1 MALPF
6 ASVAA
11 PAAKAALPVILNH
24 FLSNRDQDKAQ
35 RKQDRREA
43 FANLQNTLSPGQGA
57 IGSPQQVRPGLA
69 RQLAVDPLVQKQVM
83 DMMGKLLGRGGKAVG
98 GSRNL
103 LQQLLGGAANQG
115 LRRGAAGAAGG
126 AAGGITPH
134 IPMRPLQ

>member
-1 MALPF
+1 MPLPAF
-6 ASVAA
+6 VA
-11 PAAKAALPVILNH
+11 PTAKAVGPVILSH
-24 FLSNRDQDKAQ
+24 FLGKRDQDKAQ
-35 RKQDRREA
+35 RKQDRRAA

-69 RQLAVDPLVQKQVM
+69 SQLAVDPLVQKQVM
-83 DMMGKLLGRGGKAVG
+83 DMMGKLLGRGGSKAVG

-126 AAGGITPH
+126 AAGGIIPN
-134 IPMRPLQ
+134 IPMPPLQ

>member
-1 MALPF
+1 MPF
-6 ASVAA
+6 PAIAA

-24 FLSNRDQDKAQ
+24 FLSNRAQDKAQ

-69 RQLAVDPLVQKQVM
+69 SQLAVDPLVQKQVM
-83 DMMGKLLGRGGKAVG
+83 DMMGKLLGRGGSKAVG

-115 LRRGAAGAAGG
+115 LRRGAAGAAG
-126 AAGGITPH
+126 AAGGIIPH

>member
-1 MALPF
+1 
-6 ASVAA
+6 
-11 PAAKAALPVILNH
+11 VILSH
-24 FLSNRDQDKAQ
+24 FLGKRDQDKAQ
-35 RKQDRREA
+35 RKQDRRAA

-69 RQLAVDPLVQKQVM
+69 SQLAVDPLVQKQVM

-115 LRRGAAGAAGG
+115 LRRGAVGG
-126 AAGGITPH
+126 AAGGIIPN
-134 IPMRPLQ
+134 IPMPPLQ

>member
-35 RKQDRREA
+35 RKQDRRAA

-69 RQLAVDPLVQKQVM
+69 SQLAVDPLVQKQVM

-115 LRRGAAGAAGG
+115 LRKGAAGAAGAAGG
-126 AAGGITPH
+126 IIPH

>member
-1 MALPF
+1 MPLP
-6 ASVAA
+6 AIAA

-24 FLSNRDQDKAQ
+24 FLSKRDQDKAQ

-69 RQLAVDPLVQKQVM
+69 SQLAVDPLVQKQVM
-83 DMMGKLLGRGGKAVG
+83 DMMGKLLGRGGSKAVG

-115 LRRGAAGAAGG
+115 FRRGAAGAVGG
-126 AAGGITPH
+126 AAGGIIPN
-134 IPMRPLQ
+134 IPMPPLQ